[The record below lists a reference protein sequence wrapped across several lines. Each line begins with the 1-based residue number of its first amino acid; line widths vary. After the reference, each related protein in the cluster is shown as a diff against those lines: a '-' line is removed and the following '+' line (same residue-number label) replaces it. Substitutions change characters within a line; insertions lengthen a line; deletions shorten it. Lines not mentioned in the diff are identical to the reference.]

1 MRRRRTPAA
10 TIIATLA
17 LACAVATPDLQAEP
31 SRFLPWK
38 DARTPPLALHDLGGR
53 PQALADYRG
62 KVVLINFWATWCE
75 PCRDEMPSMQKLQER
90 LAGRPFAILAVNHG
104 ESEPRVK
111 EFVERASIGFRILLD
126 PNQEAPRAWRVRVLP
141 ASFLIGTDGRV
152 RYSVIGELDW
162 ASDVAVNTVRGLL
175 P

>member
-1 MRRRRTPAA
+1 
-10 TIIATLA
+10 
-17 LACAVATPDLQAEP
+17 
-31 SRFLPWK
+31 
-38 DARTPPLALHDLGGR
+38 
-53 PQALADYRG
+53 
-62 KVVLINFWATWCE
+62 
-75 PCRDEMPSMQKLQER
+75 MQKLQER